1 MDWGLILLLLIC
13 PIMMMFM
20 MKGHNHGGDKH
31 GKSVNSHQGHKHD
44 HSNTS
49 NQVTT
54 EVGRLDEYKVKRIEG
69 ELEFL
74 KSQNEQLQQKIAD
87 MA

>member
-20 MKGHNHGGDKH
+20 MKGHNHGG
-31 GKSVNSHQGHKHD
+31 HKHD
-44 HSNTS
+44 HSSTS
-49 NQVTT
+49 NHSTT

-74 KSQNEQLQQKIAD
+74 KSQNEQLQQKIDD
-87 MA
+87 MAEIQAKK